1 MLENEQNSGHM
12 TRDIILKHF
21 TEYSQKEKKKKTYL
35 DSLYFFT
42 ILAKVHTWKYPS
54 HG

>member
-21 TEYSQKEKKKKTYL
+21 TEYSQKEKKKQKRILIHYI
-35 DSLYFFT
+35 SL
-42 ILAKVHTWKYPS
+42 LS
-54 HG
+54 

>member
-21 TEYSQKEKKKKTYL
+21 TEYIAKKKKKNKNV
-35 DSLYFFT
+35 S
-42 ILAKVHTWKYPS
+42 
-54 HG
+54 